1 MDKKNFDKEFII
13 EEELKK
19 LPAMPGVYLM
29 HGDMDEVIY
38 VGKAKILKNRVK
50 QYFQKSTKKSVK
62 IQQMVAQIRLLW
74 IQR

>member
-29 HGDMDEVIY
+29 HGDMDEVIE
-38 VGKAKILKNRVK
+38 KQSQTIFSKINEKIREN
-50 QYFQKSTKKSVK
+50 STDGRSNPT
-62 IQQMVAQIRLLW
+62 L
-74 IQR
+74 

>member
-29 HGDMDEVIY
+29 QSEDSKKQSQTIFS
-38 VGKAKILKNRVK
+38 KINEKIREN
-50 QYFQKSTKKSVK
+50 STDGRSNPT
-62 IQQMVAQIRLLW
+62 L
-74 IQR
+74 